1 MFGLIMISLLETILV
16 MYLIEKDSASKEKK
30 ADNNHS
36 LSEDCGDKQG
46 NYDGGETE
54 HIL

>member
-1 MFGLIMISLLETILV
+1 MMVSLLETILV

-30 ADNNHS
+30 ADKK
-36 LSEDCGDKQG
+36 KQG